1 MTVRRQ
7 QTFDSFV
14 LAVGSCSLFPVYLRI
29 HNLCTGGLGLSIVIS
44 DLPLVSKTVFAFS
57 GSAPEDD
64 FPIKLL
70 RIQVQ

>member
-14 LAVGSCSLFPVYLRI
+14 LAIGSCSLFPVYVRVY
-29 HNLCTGGLGLSIVIS
+29 NLCAGGLGLSMVVS
-44 DLPLVSKTVFAFS
+44 DLPPVSKTVFTFS
-57 GSAPEDD
+57 GGAPEDD

-70 RIQVQ
+70 RIRVQ